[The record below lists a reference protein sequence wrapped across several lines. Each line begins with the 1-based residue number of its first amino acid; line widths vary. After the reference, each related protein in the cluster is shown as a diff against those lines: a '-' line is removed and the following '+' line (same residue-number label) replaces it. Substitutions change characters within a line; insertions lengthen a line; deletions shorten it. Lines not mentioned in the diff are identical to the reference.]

1 MTDPGPPLPPQTDS
15 AATGRPLFR
24 PEVLA
29 AKSDFLGQII
39 IARPP
44 GVLLYTLVAAAAL
57 AMFVTALLVI
67 QVPNVR
73 AFPGWVEPSG
83 SQLRVEAPTTGSI
96 SRVLMSQGSQ
106 ATSGQPLVELSTER
120 TLASGP
126 DVSAVILQSLRVQKR
141 QLEDRMRLVAETY
154 DGQRRELEAQK
165 AGLGAQLA
173 SGSQQLALAQ
183 QRLVLAERQATQMR
197 TLAERGY
204 AAGIELARR
213 EEAAIAAASEVEAA
227 GARIAAAKSSQAE
240 LDARI
245 AALPTR
251 REVDLLILRQS
262 IQDIDQAL
270 VRAEIE
276 GTVVVVSPAS
286 GRVASIN
293 VSPGETVP
301 AGYMLAAIQPDASS
315 FNVRLLASPADTT
328 RLQVGDSVR
337 VRISAFPNETFGDLE
352 GSIISIGGTPVA
364 EGDVRIPL
372 KIDSPVYLVTVSLT
386 RSTNAQDSRLRQL
399 VSALPVEGIFTE
411 STRTLWRVIFQPRSA
426 SGR

>member
-1 MTDPGPPLPPQTDS
+1 MTDPGPPVPPQTES

-44 GVLLYTLVAAAAL
+44 GVLVYTLVAAAAL
-57 AMFVTALLVI
+57 ALFVAALLVI

-83 SQLRVEAPTTGSI
+83 SQLRVEAPTAGSI
-96 SRVLMSQGSQ
+96 SRVLLSQGSQ
-106 ATSGQPLVELSTER
+106 ANSGQPLVELSTER

-126 DVSAVILQSLRVQKR
+126 DVSAVILQSLRVQKT
-141 QLEDRMRLVAETY
+141 QLEERMRLVANTN

-165 AGLGAQLA
+165 AGLDAQLA
-173 SGSQQLALAQ
+173 SGNQQLVLAQ
-183 QRLVLAERQATQMR
+183 QRFVLAERQAVQIR
-197 TLAERGY
+197 SLAERGY

-227 GARIAAAKSSQAE
+227 RGRIAAAQSSRAE

-245 AALPTR
+245 AALPAR
-251 REVDLLILRQS
+251 REVDLLVLRQS

-276 GTVVVVSPAS
+276 GTIVIVSPAS
-286 GRVASIN
+286 GRVASVN

-301 AGYMLAAIQPDASS
+301 AGYMLAAIQPDVSS
-315 FNVRLLASPADTT
+315 LEVRLLASPADTT
-328 RLQVGDSVR
+328 KLQIGDPVR
-337 VRISAFPNETFGDLE
+337 VRISAFSDEAFGNLE
-352 GSIISIGGTPVA
+352 GTIVNIAGTPVA

-372 KIDSPVYLVTVSLT
+372 KIDSPVYLVTVKLT
-386 RSTNAQDSRLRQL
+386 RSTAVQDARLRRL
-399 VSALPVEGIFTE
+399 VSAVPVEGIFTE
-411 STRTLWRVIFQPRSA
+411 STRTLWRVIFQPGSG